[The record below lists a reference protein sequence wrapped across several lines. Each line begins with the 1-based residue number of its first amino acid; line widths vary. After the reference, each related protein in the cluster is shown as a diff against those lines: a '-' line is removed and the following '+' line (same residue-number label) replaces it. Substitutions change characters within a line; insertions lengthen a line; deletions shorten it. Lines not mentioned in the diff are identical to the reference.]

1 MGRASAAALL
11 LFVVIF
17 ILTQIRSAMMLRRG
31 QIRMRTTEPEAI
43 VVKRKVAI

>member
-17 ILTQIRSAMMLRRG
+17 ILTQIRSAMD
-31 QIRMRTTEPEAI
+31 A
-43 VVKRKVAI
+43 RKSVDYE

>member
-17 ILTQIRSAMMLRRG
+17 LLTELQR
-31 QIRMRTTEPEAI
+31 AI
-43 VVKRKVAI
+43 NAKKHVDLV